1 MTYYVT
7 DFLVFA
13 PFYTVLC
20 LVVFTLLR
28 LYGGMWRYAGLNDLN
43 RMIAASLMTCAIHV
57 AGTMLFVCRMP
68 ITYDVI
74 GWFIVLYFIGAY
86 FRLYPRKLFAN
97 TKFWGWATV
106 SCVLM
111 ACSGCMT
118 GIGSVF
124 SRSTGMP
131 NRQFAKSLASHRTNG
146 GQLKEGYA

>member
-86 FRLYPRKLFAN
+86 FRLYDRHWECLLQKYRNAKQAVCKKL
-97 TKFWGWATV
+97 
-106 SCVLM
+106 
-111 ACSGCMT
+111 
-118 GIGSVF
+118 GI
-124 SRSTGMP
+124 P
-131 NRQFAKSLASHRTNG
+131 QD
-146 GQLKEGYA
+146 